1 MADIKLNKKIHCSI
15 KFCFNTALKLVLHAG
30 NICVSDFFRL
40 YLHLCNGL
48 GYNKMV
54 TTYQIQLKLEVVL
67 QQFIDVLLFASIIAF

>member
-40 YLHLCNGL
+40 YLHLCNGPRL
-48 GYNKMV
+48 QQNGYNISNPIK
-54 TTYQIQLKLEVVL
+54 T
-67 QQFIDVLLFASIIAF
+67 